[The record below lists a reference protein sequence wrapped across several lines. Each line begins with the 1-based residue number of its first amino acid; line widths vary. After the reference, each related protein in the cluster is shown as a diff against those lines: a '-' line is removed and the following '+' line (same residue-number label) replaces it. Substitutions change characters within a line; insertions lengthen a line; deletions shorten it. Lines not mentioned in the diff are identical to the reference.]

1 MGAKITIDSA
11 TLANKGLEVVEA
23 RWLYDV
29 GDDAIEVVI
38 HPQSVVHSAV
48 RFVDGSLKAQLG
60 TPDMRTPIQFALT
73 FPDRRPSATAAVDL
87 VAAGRLDF
95 RAPDETRFPALRI
108 ARDAGR
114 IGQRAT
120 TALIAADDVA
130 VERFLAGSL
139 GFTGIPALLG
149 RGRRAVRDGRRPGSR
164 ARNARRP
171 RQRGPG
177 VRRCLARSRR
187 VTGPL
192 GVVITIV
199 LFIVVLGSLV
209 LIHEIGHFITARLA
223 GIRVLE
229 FGIGF
234 PPRAKVLR
242 ARGETLYTL
251 NWLPI
256 GGFVKLEGE
265 DGDETDDPRSF
276 ARARLPVKLIILV
289 AGVAMNLVVSF
300 LIFTLI
306 AWLATPF
313 VGLRF
318 AEVQPESPAASVGL
332 RSGDAVLAVDGRQNE
347 FFGTDN
353 ILTDLRSNVG
363 KAVTLTIEHPN
374 GSIEQIP
381 VTLRTQSEI
390 DASKDK
396 DGIPQ
401 KGALGISQ
409 YETRLFGSYSRDLP
423 AAIGVG
429 AGETVR
435 WFGVILGG
443 LGDLARQVISNPTAA
458 PPVSGPIGIA
468 TQISDIFF
476 GQGFVLTLYV
486 AGILSANLALVNI
499 LPFPPLDGG
508 RMLMIVLKSVFGTRI
523 SLRAEQ
529 ATYMVGFVFL
539 FGFLIWVSGFD
550 IVRIL
555 SGGS

>member
-1 MGAKITIDSA
+1 M
-11 TLANKGLEVVEA
+11 
-23 RWLYDV
+23 
-29 GDDAIEVVI
+29 
-38 HPQSVVHSAV
+38 
-48 RFVDGSLKAQLG
+48 
-60 TPDMRTPIQFALT
+60 
-73 FPDRRPSATAAVDL
+73 
-87 VAAGRLDF
+87 
-95 RAPDETRFPALRI
+95 
-108 ARDAGR
+108 
-114 IGQRAT
+114 
-120 TALIAADDVA
+120 
-130 VERFLAGSL
+130 
-139 GFTGIPALLG
+139 
-149 RGRRAVRDGRRPGSR
+149 
-164 ARNARRP
+164 
-171 RQRGPG
+171 
-177 VRRCLARSRR
+177 
-187 VTGPL
+187 TGPL
-192 GVVITIV
+192 GVLITIV

-209 LIHEIGHFITARLA
+209 LIHELGHFITARLA

-265 DGDETDDPRSF
+265 DGDENDDPRSF

-318 AEVQPESPAASVGL
+318 AEVQAGSPAASVGL
-332 RSGDAVLAVDGRQNE
+332 TSGDAVLAVDGRQNE
-347 FFGTDN
+347 FFGTTN
-353 ILTDLRSNVG
+353 VLTDLRANVG
-363 KAVTLTIEHPN
+363 KTVTLTIEHPD
-374 GSIEQIP
+374 GKVEAIP

-390 DASKDK
+390 DASKNAE
-396 DGIPQ
+396 GVPQ
-401 KGALGISQ
+401 KGALGISR
-409 YETRLFGSYSRDLP
+409 YETRLFGTFTRDLP

-429 AGETVR
+429 ANETVR

-508 RMLMIVLKSVFGTRI
+508 RMLMIVLKSIFGARI

-539 FGFLIWVSGFD
+539 FAFLIWVSGFD